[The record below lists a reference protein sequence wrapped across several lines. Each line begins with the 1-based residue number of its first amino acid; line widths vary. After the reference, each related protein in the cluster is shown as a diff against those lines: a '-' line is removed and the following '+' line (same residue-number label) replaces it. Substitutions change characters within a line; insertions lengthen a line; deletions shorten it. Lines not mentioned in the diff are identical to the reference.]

1 MNVIPKPRRTK
12 RIDLYI
18 YFLLLHTLLFI
29 KINSKLTIARMHIIL
44 TEVSKNHL
52 YYQDIF
58 QVLL

>member
-29 KINSKLTIARMHIIL
+29 KINSKLTIARNTYFRYIIL
-44 TEVSKNHL
+44 TNVMV
-52 YYQDIF
+52 Q
-58 QVLL
+58 